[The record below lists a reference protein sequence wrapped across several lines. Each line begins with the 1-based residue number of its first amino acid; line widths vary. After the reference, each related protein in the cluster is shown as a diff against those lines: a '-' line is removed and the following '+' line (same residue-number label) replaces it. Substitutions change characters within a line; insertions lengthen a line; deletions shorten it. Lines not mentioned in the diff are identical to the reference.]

1 MANLRTPLS
10 IAKGRGSA
18 GSGTDH
24 FWHQRLS
31 AIALVPLVFWFCF
44 SIAAL
49 PTMDH
54 ATISAWLSAPFNAI
68 LMIAALI
75 AIFFHASLGLQVVLE
90 DYVSQH
96 GIRTLAIIVVKL
108 LCFLLAITGIFS
120 VIKIALGS

>member
-10 IAKGRGSA
+10 VAKGRGSA

-24 FWHQRLS
+24 FWHQRIS

-44 SIAAL
+44 SIASL
-49 PTMDH
+49 PAMDH
-54 ATISAWLSAPFNAI
+54 ASITTWLHSPFNAI
-68 LMIAALI
+68 LMIAAII
-75 AIFFHASLGLQVVLE
+75 AMFFHASLGIQVVLE

-96 GIRTLAIIVVKL
+96 GIRTIAIIVVKL
-108 LCFLLAITGIFS
+108 LCFLLAITGVFS